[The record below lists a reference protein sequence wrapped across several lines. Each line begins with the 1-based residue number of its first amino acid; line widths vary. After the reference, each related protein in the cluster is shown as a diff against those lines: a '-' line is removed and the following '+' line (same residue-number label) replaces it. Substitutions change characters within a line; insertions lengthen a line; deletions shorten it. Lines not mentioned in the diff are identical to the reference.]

1 MCNTIAEE
9 NQSEIDS
16 NNSTT
21 KLPLISDF
29 MVIIISDEIKPMK
42 MQMKNK
48 NFLAIDHSAL

>member
-9 NQSEIDS
+9 NQSAIDC

-29 MVIIISDEIKPMK
+29 MVIIISGEIKPMK
-42 MQMKNK
+42 IRQNA
-48 NFLAIDHSAL
+48 NEQQELLGNRS